1 LLGTRNRNLG
11 AAAAAREVNL
21 FRDSVSLL
29 RRAPTAPVESC
40 GDVEALCWPY
50 FSAAE
55 CVPAPQ
61 QQQQQQQPLM

>member
-61 QQQQQQQPLM
+61 QQQQQQPLM